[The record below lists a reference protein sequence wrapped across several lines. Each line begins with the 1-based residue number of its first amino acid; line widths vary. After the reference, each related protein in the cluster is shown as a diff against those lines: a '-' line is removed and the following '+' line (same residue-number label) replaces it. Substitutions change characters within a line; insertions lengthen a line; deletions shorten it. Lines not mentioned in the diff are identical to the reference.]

1 MKVYLGIDIGS
12 EEHALHF
19 LDQEGREVQK
29 KLKITNDKQGFSRAA
44 EEIKRLDGTYRDF
57 TLKVGIESTG
67 SYWRNLFSFLNSL
80 DPSGEIEIT
89 MINPNRIAQFKKSDL
104 IKTKTDS
111 V

>member
-57 TLKVGIESTG
+57 TLKVGID
-67 SYWRNLFSFLNSL
+67 WRNLFSLLNSL